1 MLKNKNAGCIASGPG
16 ASNSCSWSKQTPAMS
31 KQPVACVPRTSRP
44 YGQADAL
51 HLAICLA
58 AEHYGVTVV
67 FQQATDREKLWVN
80 D

>member
-1 MLKNKNAGCIASGPG
+1 
-16 ASNSCSWSKQTPAMS
+16 MS